1 MIDTNDLEVKLELY
15 ASFIVNEII
24 VFDSLAR
31 RQWFFTYKGVIQYCD
46 THGSELTQE
55 HMIGAD
61 LYRDLINKVE
71 DLIKHRDDFL
81 LPDEFI
87 KC

>member
-24 VFDSLAR
+24 VYDSLAR

-55 HMIGAD
+55 QMIGAD
-61 LYRDLINKVE
+61 LYRDLINKVA
-71 DLIKHRDDFL
+71 DLIKQRDDFL

>member
-1 MIDTNDLEVKLELY
+1 MIDTNDLEVKLELCT
-15 ASFIVNEII
+15 SFIVKEVIAL
-24 VFDSLAR
+24 DPLAR
-31 RQWFFTYKGVIQYCD
+31 RKWFFTYKGVIQYCD

-55 HMIGAD
+55 QMIGAD

-71 DLIKHRDDFL
+71 DLIKQRDDFL

>member
-1 MIDTNDLEVKLELY
+1 MIETNDLEVKLEPY

-31 RQWFFTYKGVIQYCD
+31 RQWLFTYKGVIQYCD
-46 THGSELTQE
+46 THGCELTQE
-55 HMIGAD
+55 LMIGAD

-71 DLIKHRDDFL
+71 DLIKQRDDFL

-87 KC
+87 RC

>member
-1 MIDTNDLEVKLELY
+1 MIDTNDLEVKLEPY

-46 THGSELTQE
+46 THGSKLTQE
-55 HMIGAD
+55 QMIGAD

-71 DLIKHRDDFL
+71 DLIKQRDDFL
-81 LPDEFI
+81 SHDEFI